1 MQRPAWHRPERPRVR
16 ALTFQPSNHSF
27 IQPFEL
33 QLPAVAWGHEMPTDH
48 TRTAI
53 LNAAERLYA
62 DRGFADV
69 TLRDIVAAADVNL
82 AAVNYH
88 FGSKDELIAELFVT
102 RSLATN
108 RERLNELK
116 AGGRSRRRPRRH
128 RRHPARAG
136 RTDAARLPRPR
147 PRALDRGALH
157 DPRLDRIGAADP
169 PHQEPRNRSF
179 AEIRRR
185 DAALAARPQRGRSLL
200 GPAFRAG
207 DGAPDHPRQRAAD
220 KAVGRDRAIST
231 TSTASSS
238 ASSRCR

>member
-1 MQRPAWHRPERPRVR
+1 MA
-16 ALTFQPSNHSF
+16 S
-27 IQPFEL
+27 
-33 QLPAVAWGHEMPTDH
+33 DH

-53 LNAAERLYA
+53 LDAAERLYA
-62 DRGFADV
+62 DRGFGDV
-69 TLRDIVAAADVNL
+69 TLRDIVAAAGVNL

-136 RTDAARLPRPR
+136 RADLARLPRPR

-157 DPRLDRIGAADP
+157 DPGLDRIGRPDP
-169 PHQEPRNRSF
+169 AHQEPRNRSF
-179 AEIRRR
+179 EKVRRR
-185 DAALAARPQRGRSLL
+185 DAPLAARSQRGRSLL
-200 GPAFRAG
+200 GPAFRAR

-220 KAVGRDRAIST
+220 KTVGRKMRPRRRLRR
-231 TSTASSS
+231 SSS